1 MRKRREAI
9 PFFYG
14 LVTVLLGSP
23 EEYLLR
29 ALYYLVSDVFKGDRC
44 LI

>member
-1 MRKRREAI
+1 MRKKREAI

-14 LVTVLLGSP
+14 LVTVLMDGP

-29 ALYYLVSDVFKGDRC
+29 ALYYLVSDVFKGDWC